1 MTFLFGIYFAELLT
15 MLCHRFKLMNF
26 MGCTEDMKMD
36 AETYLRGTYKADW
49 SPAAIAK
56 AEAEAAR
63 ANGLEVVEPPKVKKV
78 PAPFQKPKKAVKSGF
93 NAMMLL
99 VNDLQVGEE
108 EGDIDEAE
116 EEEESGDEGGGDSAD
131 EAEIDKYLALPQLP
145 HAQDGKDTDIME
157 WWRARQFEFPHLAK
171 MARQFLAIPAS
182 SAGPERLFHTAGRMH
197 DDLKK
202 CTEEDTLSHMLEVHQ
217 NL

>member
-1 MTFLFGIYFAELLT
+1 
-15 MLCHRFKLMNF
+15 MNF
-26 MGCTEDMKMD
+26 VGCTEDMKID
-36 AETYLRGTYKADW
+36 AETYVRATYRADW

-56 AEAEAAR
+56 AEAQAAR
-63 ANGLEVVEPPKVKKV
+63 ANGMEVDEPSKAKKV
-78 PAPFQKPKKAVKSGF
+78 RAPFHKPKKAVKSGYS
-93 NAMMLL
+93 AMMSL
-99 VNDLQVGEE
+99 VNDLQGDDGDGDNDEGVEE
-108 EGDIDEAE
+108 EDT
-116 EEEESGDEGGGDSAD
+116 GDEQVDND
-131 EAEIDKYLALPQLP
+131 TDDMELDKYLALPQLS

-157 WWRARQFEFPHLAK
+157 WWRVRQFDFPHLAR

-202 CTEEDTLSHMLEVHQ
+202 CTGEDTLSHMLEIHQ